1 MAKFS
6 AMQLSVVA
14 IGLAAVLQASDAMAA
29 DQAGVHSDAITE
41 PSVQDDVIR
50 YPAGYFGRYRPTT
63 ALDMVRQVPAFQIDD
78 GESVRGFGGAA
89 GNVLI
94 DKRRPSAKED
104 STSDILNRIPAG
116 FVDRIELIRS
126 QVDGIDRQGYAV
138 VVNVVLHEDTPPSFR
153 WDLSLR
159 YHLDWGWTTAS
170 SLSISH
176 SWRDVRY
183 DLGIFGDRY
192 NSGDLGATNVF
203 SGEGQLLEIQD
214 DELHAQGWRAGA
226 TLNLST
232 RLGETPV
239 QLNMLYNDGNVGR
252 GTLTSLGTPLA
263 AVEAAYVAILKD
275 RPRTTRYEVGI
286 NAERSLRT
294 DLVGKAIG
302 IFRREKQTPTSSRLV
317 TDREGNLLSFR
328 ESNTNRVTTEAI
340 GRAEFSWNAWSDHL
354 IQVNLEAAY
363 NSLDNKANQRVDF
376 GDGAGLQQ
384 QKLPN
389 ANTLVEEVRGDVLV
403 RDIWTLGQ
411 FDVHYGLGVELSR
424 IRQSGDANMER
435 SFVFLKPESL
445 ISYSASPRRQTRLRV
460 AREVA
465 QLNFEDFVT
474 ATFFEDEALL
484 EGNPDLEPES
494 TWVVE
499 LSQEQRFA
507 GGSALT
513 LTLFHHWIS
522 DVEDLLALPNEV
534 PGNIGNGRRW
544 GIKGQATLPL
554 NQLGL
559 TDARL
564 DFRGRWQDSS
574 VRDPVTGKRRNLSGI
589 RGDSGSIPFRDE
601 DNAYAVN
608 IEFRQEFQAAR
619 VAWGFG
625 VVRRAER
632 ALFKLDELD
641 IFNEGT
647 QLSAFIETTRWLGI
661 KMRLEGD
668 NLLDFERT
676 RDRTVYVGA
685 RDLSDVELREMR
697 SRTRGVRIYLRL
709 SGNF

>member
-1 MAKFS
+1 M
-6 AMQLSVVA
+6 
-14 IGLAAVLQASDAMAA
+14 
-29 DQAGVHSDAITE
+29 
-41 PSVQDDVIR
+41 
-50 YPAGYFGRYRPTT
+50 
-63 ALDMVRQVPAFQIDD
+63 
-78 GESVRGFGGAA
+78 
-89 GNVLI
+89 
-94 DKRRPSAKED
+94 
-104 STSDILNRIPAG
+104 
-116 FVDRIELIRS
+116 
-126 QVDGIDRQGYAV
+126 
-138 VVNVVLHEDTPPSFR
+138 
-153 WDLSLR
+153 
-159 YHLDWGWTTAS
+159 
-170 SLSISH
+170 
-176 SWRDVRY
+176 
-183 DLGIFGDRY
+183 
-192 NSGDLGATNVF
+192 
-203 SGEGQLLEIQD
+203 
-214 DELHAQGWRAGA
+214 
-226 TLNLST
+226 
-232 RLGETPV
+232 
-239 QLNMLYNDGNVGR
+239 
-252 GTLTSLGTPLA
+252 TSLGTPLA
-263 AVEAAYVAILKD
+263 ADQEAYVAILKS

-286 NAERSLRT
+286 NAERLLRP

-302 IFRREKQTPTSSRLV
+302 IFRQEKQTPTSSLLV
-317 TDREGNLLSFR
+317 TDPEENLLSFR

-340 GRAEFSWNAWSDHL
+340 GRAEFSWEAWSDHL
-354 IQVNLEAAY
+354 IQVNLEVAY
-363 NSLDNKANQRVDF
+363 NSLDNKVNQQVDF
-376 GDGAGLQQ
+376 GDGSGLQQ
-384 QKLPN
+384 QSLPN

-424 IRQSGDANMER
+424 IRQSGDANLER
-435 SFVFLKPESL
+435 SFVFLKPEGL
-445 ISYSASPRRQTRLRV
+445 ISYSASPRLQTRLRV

-474 ATFFEDEALL
+474 ATFFEDEGLL

-494 TWVVE
+494 TWIAE

-507 GGSALT
+507 GGSAVT

-544 GIKGQATLPL
+544 GIKAQATFPL
-554 NQLGL
+554 DQLGL

-574 VRDPVTGKRRNLSGI
+574 VRDPVTGRRRNLSGI

-608 IEFRQEFQAAR
+608 IEFRQDFQAAR

-625 VVRRAER
+625 AVRRAER
-632 ALFKLDELD
+632 TLFKLDELD
-641 IFNEGT
+641 VFNEGT

-668 NLLDFERT
+668 NLLDFDRT

-685 RDLSDVELREMR
+685 RDLSDVELREKR
-697 SRTRGVRIYLRL
+697 SRTRGVRIYLKL